1 MILRFNWLL
10 TLLAVLV
17 FASCTSNTDEQKK
30 EDTFTEDA
38 SIIVML
44 NRTLTEAILQD
55 GVSPPVS
62 SRSFAYSNVAAYE
75 ALVPVDSTRKS
86 FAGQLNGLDAL
97 PSPTPGKPINA
108 TVSMIVAY
116 NTVGATV
123 TYHDH
128 LLQAVADTLLAHIK
142 PTMSQD
148 VYDNSI
154 AWGDTLSMAIKKWA
168 SKDGFKESRS
178 MPRYEVVEGD
188 PSAWVPT
195 PPKYGSAIEPY
206 WGTLRPFVMTS
217 ASEFSPGLPVEF
229 SEEKGSDFYNLAK
242 EVYDTVMA
250 RNEEKL
256 QIAMFWDCNPAV
268 SENKGHFMGLRRQFT
283 PASHWINITRV
294 ACENS
299 NADLLKSTKAYALVS
314 LALAD
319 GFISAWDEK
328 FTSNLVRPET
338 YINKLIDPNFRPL
351 LETPL
356 FPEHTSA
363 HSVISMA
370 SATVLTDMFG
380 ETFNYIDSTN
390 VPYNRPPRTF
400 TSFKEAA
407 TEAGMSRMYGGI
419 HYRPAF
425 ELGLKQGSKVGSNVL
440 TKVKTEK

>member
-1 MILRFNWLL
+1 MKLRTNLF
-10 TLLAVLV
+10 LALIIAVV
-17 FASCTSNTDEQKK
+17 FASCDTGAGEQPIG
-30 EDTFTEDA
+30 DTFTEDA
-38 SIIVML
+38 SIIVLL
-44 NRTLTEAILQD
+44 NRTMTEAILQD

-62 SRSFAYSNVAAYE
+62 SRSFAYSNIAAYE
-75 ALVPVDSTRKS
+75 ALVPVDSTRRS
-86 FAGQLNGLDAL
+86 LAGQLNGLDDL
-97 PSPTPGKPINA
+97 PSPAAGKPINA

-116 NTVGATV
+116 NTVGAAV

-128 LLQAVADTLLAHIK
+128 LLKAISDTLLAQLK

-148 VYDNSI
+148 VYDNSV
-154 AWGDTLSMAIKKWA
+154 AWGDTLSTAIKKWA

-178 MPRYEVVEGD
+178 MPRYEVKEGD

-206 WGTLRPFVMTS
+206 WGTLRPFVMTTP
-217 ASEFSPGLPVEF
+217 SEFSPGLPVTF
-229 SEEKGSDFYNLAK
+229 SEEEGSDFYNLAK

-256 QIAMFWDCNPAV
+256 QIALFWDCNPAV

-294 ACENS
+294 ACERTD
-299 NADLLKSTKAYALVS
+299 ADLLKSTKAYALVS
-314 LALAD
+314 IALAD

-380 ETFNYIDSTN
+380 ETFSYIDSTN
-390 VPYNRPPRTF
+390 VPYNRPPRNF
-400 TSFKEAA
+400 SSFKEAA

-425 ELGLKQGSKVGSNVL
+425 ELGLLQGANVGANVL
-440 TKVKTEK
+440 DKVKTHK